1 MPDNRSG
8 QNPDRR
14 REVSVGNQTFD
25 LRVLEQMDDG
35 TLQKIVSMLARAAG
49 VSERQAQQS
58 VSNVQRLR
66 RNIAGMSDDAL
77 RNAVRAADTEKA
89 GEIAAMLSNA
99 LKKQS
104 GE

>member
-14 REVSVGNQTFD
+14 REVSVENQTFD

-77 RNAVRAADTEKA
+77 RNALRAADTEKA